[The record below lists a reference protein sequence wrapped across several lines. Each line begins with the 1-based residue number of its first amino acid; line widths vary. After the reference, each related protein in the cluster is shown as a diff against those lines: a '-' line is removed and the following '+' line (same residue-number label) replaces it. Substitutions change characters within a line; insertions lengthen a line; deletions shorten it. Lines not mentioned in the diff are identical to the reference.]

1 MPTAAADRIEVLCN
15 PRAALSCACW
25 PAPLLEDRVRIDL
38 SRRLFVEAQRYIPGG
53 VNSPVRAM
61 KGVDMPCPLFIA
73 RARGSHVWDADGN
86 EYVDFVG
93 SWGPMV
99 LGWGDPAVSERLHAA
114 VDEGTSYGAP
124 TAAEVELARLIC
136 EAVPSVELVRMV
148 NSGTEAT
155 MSAVRVARGF
165 TKRDKVV
172 KFAGCY
178 HGHVDAFL
186 AAAGSG
192 VLTLSLPDS
201 PGVTK
206 ATTADTLLLE
216 YNDVEAL
223 ERLFAERGEEV
234 ACLIVEPVAGNMG
247 VVPPQP
253 GFLEAARKLCTRYG
267 AVLIFDE
274 VITGFRVAWGGA
286 QERFGIVPDMTTL
299 GKIIGGGLPV
309 GAFGG
314 CREIM
319 ETVAP
324 LGATYQAG
332 TLSGNPLAM
341 AAGVATLGVLA
352 EAGIYERLE
361 ATAHAFAEGVR
372 AAASESVVPTTVN
385 QVGAMMTLFFCGG
398 PVTSFAAAKAADT
411 DLYARYWRHML
422 EQGVYLA
429 PSQFESTMISLA
441 HSEADIAKAGAA
453 ARAFFERLQA

>member
-1 MPTAAADRIEVLCN
+1 
-15 PRAALSCACW
+15 
-25 PAPLLEDRVRIDL
+25 VRIDV
-38 SRRLFVEAQRYIPGG
+38 SQRLFAEAQRYIPGG

-73 RARGSHVWDADGN
+73 RAQGSHVWDVDGN

-93 SWGPMV
+93 SWGPMI
-99 LGWGDPAVSERLHAA
+99 LGWSHPAVLERLHAA
-114 VDEGTSYGAP
+114 LDQGTSYGAP

-178 HGHVDAFL
+178 HGHADAFL

-192 VLTLSLPDS
+192 VATLALPDS
-201 PGVTK
+201 PGVTR
-206 ATTADTLLLE
+206 ASAADTLVCE
-216 YNDVEAL
+216 YNDVDAL
-223 ERLFAERGEEV
+223 ESLFAARGEQV
-234 ACLIVEPVAGNMG
+234 ACVIVEPVAGNMG

-253 GFLEAARKLCTRYG
+253 GFLEAARTLCTKYG

-314 CREIM
+314 RREIM
-319 ETVAP
+319 ETGAP
-324 LGATYQAG
+324 RGAPHPAG

-341 AAGVATLGVLA
+341 AAGVATLGVLS
-352 EAGIYERLE
+352 EAGTYERLE
-361 ATAHAFAEGVR
+361 AAADAFAEGVR
-372 AAASESVVPTTVN
+372 AATAASAVPTTVN
-385 QVGAMMTLFFCGG
+385 QVGAMMTLFFCSG
-398 PVTSFAAAKAADT
+398 PVTSFAAAKTADT
-411 DLYARYWRHML
+411 ALFAQYWRHML

-441 HSEADIAKAGAA
+441 HSEADIARAGAA
-453 ARAFFERLQA
+453 TRAFFEQLPT

>member
-1 MPTAAADRIEVLCN
+1 M
-15 PRAALSCACW
+15 
-25 PAPLLEDRVRIDL
+25 RIDV
-38 SRRLFVEAQRYIPGG
+38 SQRLFAEAQRYIPGG

-73 RARGSHVWDADGN
+73 RAQGSHVWDVDGN

-93 SWGPMV
+93 SWGPMI
-99 LGWGDPAVSERLHAA
+99 LGWSHPAVLERLHAA
-114 VDEGTSYGAP
+114 LDQGTSYGAP

-178 HGHVDAFL
+178 HGHADAFL

-192 VLTLSLPDS
+192 VATLALPDS
-201 PGVTK
+201 PGVTR
-206 ATTADTLLLE
+206 ASAADTLVCE
-216 YNDVEAL
+216 YNDVDAL
-223 ERLFAERGEEV
+223 ESLFAARGEQV
-234 ACLIVEPVAGNMG
+234 ACVIVEPVAGNMG

-253 GFLEAARKLCTRYG
+253 GFLEAARTLCTKYG

-314 CREIM
+314 RREIM

-341 AAGVATLGVLA
+341 AAGVATLGVLS
-352 EAGIYERLE
+352 EAGTYERLE
-361 ATAHAFAEGVR
+361 AAADAFAEGVR
-372 AAASESVVPTTVN
+372 AATAASAVPTTVN
-385 QVGAMMTLFFCGG
+385 QVGAMMTLFFCSG
-398 PVTSFAAAKAADT
+398 PVTSFAAAKTADT
-411 DLYARYWRHML
+411 ALFAQYWRHML
-422 EQGVYLA
+422 EQGLYLA

-441 HSEADIAKAGAA
+441 HSEADIARAGAA
-453 ARAFFERLQA
+453 TRAFFEQLPT